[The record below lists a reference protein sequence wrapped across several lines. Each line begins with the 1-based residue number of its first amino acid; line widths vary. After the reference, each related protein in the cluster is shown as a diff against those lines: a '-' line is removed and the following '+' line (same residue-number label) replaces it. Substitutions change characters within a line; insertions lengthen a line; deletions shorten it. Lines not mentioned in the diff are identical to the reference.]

1 MLGRRWP
8 PQEAGVARGLLSCIF
23 APILQDAAAV
33 PIVSVG
39 IIVCNT
45 HGNVFSC
52 KFSCI
57 LGNGGVFLPVS
68 LVFRQSAPV
77 VAAVCRMGG
86 AWSWRA
92 CCRRWSSAVSRLAPN
107 MGRRA
112 TPLPS
117 PPLGGVYVSAV
128 LCLPSLVVVVVC
140 CWWLLLAA
148 LYDDLRQVAGVCDMV
163 RYYITFNRAR
173 NKRARTRRGET
184 CIKHFPASLRH
195 AGGVLGVS
203 EGGVIAANI

>member
-1 MLGRRWP
+1 MLGRRWAP
-8 PQEAGVARGLLSCIF
+8 LILGMARGLPSCIF
-23 APILQDAAAV
+23 TPILQDKTAAPPV
-33 PIVSVG
+33 CVR
-39 IIVCNT
+39 IIACNT
-45 HGNVFSC
+45 HGNSFSC

-57 LGNGGVFLPVS
+57 FGNGGVFLPVS
-68 LVFRQSAPV
+68 LVPRQSSPV
-77 VAAVCRMGG
+77 VDAVCRMGS
-86 AWSWRA
+86 AWGWCT
-92 CCRRWSSAVSRLAPN
+92 CCRRWSSAVSRLARN
-107 MGRRA
+107 IGRRA

-203 EGGVIAANI
+203 EGGL